1 MGSDNPSRGFVFV
14 GGGTGGHLYPAIA
27 IIEQLQALDPE
38 VKTHIVCSQR
48 RIDSAILESEHR
60 VYSTIPASS
69 PSGGV
74 RGVLRF
80 VKNWGASVRGV
91 RSVIKAMKNECDEVV
106 VVSMG
111 GFVSAPSAMAAR
123 ADKCELV
130 LVNLDAVPGKANRWI
145 GKRAGRAF
153 TAAKVRDG
161 LSGFGDWIQTRPIV
175 RGFDDRRDR
184 QRAYTE
190 FGLDSDKRTLLV
202 TGGSQGARSVNRFMV
217 ELART
222 HSDAFKDWQVLH
234 QVGGGGDGEEVAI
247 GYRGAGVNAVVVEY
261 IEQMGAALEAADLMV
276 GRCGAGTVG
285 ECWSAKVPGVFLPY
299 PYHKD
304 EHQKHNA
311 AVLVQAG
318 AAVVC
323 DDLIDAERNVAAHG
337 DTLSALL
344 REHDRLDAMK
354 HAMEGL
360 GDADGAR
367 VIADALMN
375 DSLGVM
381 FSD

>member
-1 MGSDNPSRGFVFV
+1 MGSNKPYRGFVFV
-14 GGGTGGHLYPAIA
+14 GGGTGGHLYPAVA
-27 IIEQLQALDPE
+27 IIEQLRAIDAG

-48 RIDSAILESEHR
+48 HIDSAILESEDQ
-60 VYSTIPASS
+60 VFSTIPASS

-91 RSVIKAMKNECDEVV
+91 RGVIKAMKNDCDEVL

-123 ADKCELV
+123 AEKCELV

-161 LSGFGDWIQTRPIV
+161 LDGFSGWVQTRPIV
-175 RGFDDRRDR
+175 RGFEGRRDR
-184 QRAYTE
+184 HRAQAE
-190 FGLDSDKRTLLV
+190 FGLDTDKHTLLV
-202 TGGSQGARSVNRFMV
+202 TGGSQGARSVNQFMV
-217 ELART
+217 EMARAR
-222 HSDAFKDWQVLH
+222 SDDFNGWQVLH
-234 QVGGGGDGEEVAI
+234 QVGGGGDGEAVAL
-247 GYRGAGVNAVVVEY
+247 GYREGGVSAVVVEY
-261 IEQMGAALEAADLMV
+261 VEEMGAALEAADLMV

-285 ECWSAKVPGVFLPY
+285 ECWAAGVPGVFLPY

-311 AVLVQAG
+311 AVLVEAG

-323 DDLIDAERNVAAHG
+323 DDLIDGVKNVGAHG
-337 DTLSALL
+337 ALL
-344 REHDRLDAMK
+344 AGLMTDHDRLVAMRDAF
-354 HAMEGL
+354 EGL

-367 VIADALMN
+367 VIARALMG
-375 DSLGVM
+375 S
-381 FSD
+381 